1 MKHGRRED
9 ARMRTSVGSAAVIVF
24 AHWKG
29 GVGKSTLSTQVA
41 SALGGVLIDLEPW
54 GAATTWWA
62 GSHATALWQS
72 VDGSP
77 VLRAIA
83 SGKAP
88 RPRRGDAGRPW
99 LVPSHEELLSLGHGQ
114 SNTAAAT
121 SAWAWTA
128 EGQPALMVPTHRGP
142 RQLAHALAEALAEWA
157 KEWSSPV
164 VVDTPAGFS
173 PLGDGAIA
181 AADTL
186 VVPVTLDQWAVPA
199 LVKFMA
205 AYEGRIRAGLVVPN
219 RLRSNRISDERWSDH
234 LEAEGV
240 IRPPFVLGPPVVE
253 SELLHT
259 AYRPLRSGPTPG
271 AAREDV
277 IHQVELVAEAALQ
290 LATRERGPRCAVG

>member
-1 MKHGRRED
+1 MD
-9 ARMRTSVGSAAVIVF
+9 TSAGSPAVIVF

-72 VDGSP
+72 PDGSP
-77 VLRAIA
+77 ILRAIA
-83 SGKAP
+83 TGKAP
-88 RPRRGDAGRPW
+88 RPRRGEAGRPW
-99 LVPSHEELLSLGHGQ
+99 LVPSHEELLALGHGE
-114 SNTAAAT
+114 SNSATAT

-128 EGQPALMVPTHRGP
+128 EGQPALMVPTSRGP
-142 RQLAHALAEALAEWA
+142 RQLAHILADSLREWA
-157 KEWSSPV
+157 EEWRTAV
-164 VVDTPAGFS
+164 VVDTAAGFS

-181 AADTL
+181 AADVL
-186 VVPVTLDQWAVPA
+186 VVPVTPDQWAVPA

-205 AYEGRIRAGLVVPN
+205 AYKDKIRAGLVVPN
-219 RLRSNRISDERWSDH
+219 RVRSNRLSDERWSDH
-234 LEAEGV
+234 LEGEGV
-240 IRPPFVLGPPVVE
+240 LRPPFVLGPPVVD

-259 AYRPLRSGPTPG
+259 AFRPLRSGPVPG

-277 IHQVELVAEAALQ
+277 IRQIELVAEAAMQ
-290 LATRERGPRCAVG
+290 LVSRTRGPRYAVG